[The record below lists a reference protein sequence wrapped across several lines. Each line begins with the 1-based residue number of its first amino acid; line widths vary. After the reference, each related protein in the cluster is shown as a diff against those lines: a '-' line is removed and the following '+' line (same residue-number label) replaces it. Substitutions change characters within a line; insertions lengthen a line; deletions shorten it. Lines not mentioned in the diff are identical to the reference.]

1 MISWQTKSSWTVA
14 YAEPGKNYSFVL
26 EIVLMLDM
34 SCSEFKSFLVYTIQ
48 EGQHNFSHLHTSR
61 SFVLLH
67 SGDFYSYSL
76 SVTPRTLYTLLLL
89 LRETINTPNPW
100 WTPSLSLLV
109 SENSPF
115 ENILVWT
122 DWYGNQLEFL
132 SQGPLDI
139 LVGEPVD
146 IPVKEAVHILEGHFQ
161 HLWSL
166 LGTWSILKHTKA

>member
-1 MISWQTKSSWTVA
+1 MRAASRLGLAWLVLLHYPGWWWLEYDFMTNLVQLNCSLCWAWQKL
-14 YAEPGKNYSFVL
+14 FLVL

-122 DWYGNQLEFL
+122 DW
-132 SQGPLDI
+132 
-139 LVGEPVD
+139 
-146 IPVKEAVHILEGHFQ
+146 
-161 HLWSL
+161 
-166 LGTWSILKHTKA
+166 